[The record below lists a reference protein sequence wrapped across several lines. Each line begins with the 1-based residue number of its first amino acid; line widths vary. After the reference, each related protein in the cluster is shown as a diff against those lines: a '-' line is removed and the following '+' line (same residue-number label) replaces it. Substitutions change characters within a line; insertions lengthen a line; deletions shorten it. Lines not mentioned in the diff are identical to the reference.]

1 MKKLLLLLLIV
12 PSIGNS
18 QVKSFDDLK
27 QINSVQQFKKVVL
40 ENGYEKNLENVYEEF
55 YLSYGVGLEKQNN
68 GATDESDTWGASYWA
83 SYITAED
90 LYSKLR
96 DDKPNEWAFE
106 FPDLS
111 YDRKNGIC
119 YYDIIVDEIKN
130 QCKFYKVGEDER
142 GREIVLYSCVGT
154 SYQGKIG
161 YLTDKGLGIIKHLIG
176 R

>member
-1 MKKLLLLLLIV
+1 MKKLLLLLLII

-27 QINSVQQFKKVVL
+27 QINSAQQFKRVVL
-40 ENGYEKNLENVYEEF
+40 ENGYEKNPRNDNVEI
-55 YLSYGVGLEKQNN
+55 YLSYGINLKKRNDGYY
-68 GATDESDTWGASYWA
+68 GASYWGE
-83 SYITAED
+83 YFIG
-90 LYSKLR
+90 
-96 DDKPNEWAFE
+96 DDNRFGIKKNEWRFE

-130 QCKFYKVGEDER
+130 QCKFYKVDEDQY
-142 GREIVLYSCVGT
+142 GNEIVLYSCVGV

-161 YLTDKGLGIIKHLIG
+161 YYTDEGDGNIKHLIG